1 LEAERTIS
9 VKNNS
14 RAAQRNRRIS
24 LGLFC
29 HR

>member
-9 VKNNS
+9 VKNNR
-14 RAAQRNRRIS
+14 RAAQRSRRIS
-24 LGLFC
+24 SGIFC